1 MLTPHCWL
9 CFSPH
14 ITQAIKLDPTYV
26 RAYNRR
32 GALQF
37 LIKEYHKSLDSYE
50 KVRKRERER
59 HARASVS

>member
-1 MLTPHCWL
+1 M
-9 CFSPH
+9 FFPH

-50 KVRKRERER
+50 KVREKEREREP
-59 HARASVS
+59 HAGAGVS